1 MSKKG
6 LVGYVFSRWLPFVN
20 LKNKV
25 NNLVINK
32 LGLKTPSQ
40 NRIFVENRPFPR
52 EFEKELAF
60 G

>member
-6 LVGYVFSRWLPFVN
+6 MVGRVFSRWLPFAK
-20 LKNKV
+20 LKNEV
-25 NNLVINK
+25 NNLAINK
-32 LGLKTPSQ
+32 LELKIPSQ